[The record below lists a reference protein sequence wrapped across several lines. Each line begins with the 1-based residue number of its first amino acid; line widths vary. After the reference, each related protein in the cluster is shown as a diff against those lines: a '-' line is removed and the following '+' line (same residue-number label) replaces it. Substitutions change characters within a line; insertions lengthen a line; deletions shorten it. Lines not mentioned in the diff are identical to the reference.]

1 MEQSNATS
9 RNVNK
14 VVPDF
19 CAKAGDICSGSMLFV
34 VGQVVDKKCCS
45 GFCLVQQYKIIGTLG
60 HCMAT

>member
-19 CAKAGDICSGSMLFV
+19 CAKAGYVCFGSMAFV

-45 GFCLVQQYKIIGTLG
+45 GFCLLQPYNMIGKLG